1 MFRFTI
7 RDGLWLVA
15 LLVLA
20 AAWWLDRS
28 MLAINLANCRFVLEH
43 QRETINALGK
53 PVAAP

>member
-1 MFRFTI
+1 MLRFTI
-7 RDGLWLVA
+7 RDGLWLIA

-53 PVAAP
+53 PADAP